1 MIFVTGGTGFLGAH
15 LLAKL
20 AGEGITVRALKRK
33 NSSTEYLKKILAKNN
48 CSDFYNKIEWIE
60 GDMLDYELLLESS
73 KDITHVIHAAAIVSF
88 KKNDFNL
95 VTNGNVN
102 GTSNIVNAALSNNVK
117 RFCHVS
123 SIAAL
128 GGVENGNL
136 IDENTEWRNNKEN
149 SAYSIAKYYSE
160 LQVWR
165 GYSEGMES
173 VIVNPSVIIGS
184 GNWSSDISSLF
195 TKVNEGL
202 KYYTNGSTGFVDII
216 DVADI
221 VTKLTLHSDVNG
233 ERFVI
238 NSENITYRDMLNMI
252 AKSLNKELPKKE
264 VGEKT
269 LNLAHMLSV
278 LGSFFNNNKSLIS
291 PDMARIATSKL
302 FYSNKKISDL
312 LSYSFKPIQ
321 VTINEMA
328 IDFLEEV
335 KHIDVNKK
343 R

>member
-33 NSSTEYLKKILAKNN
+33 NSSTEYLKKILARNK
-48 CSDFYNKIEWIE
+48 CSNFYNKIEWIE
-60 GDMLDYELLLESS
+60 GDMLDYELMLESL

-88 KKNDFNL
+88 NKKDFKL

-102 GTSNIVNAALSNNVK
+102 GTANLVNAALSNNVK

-128 GGVENGNL
+128 GGVENDKA

-165 GYSEGMES
+165 GHSEGMEC
-173 VIVNPSVIIGS
+173 VIVNPSVILGS
-184 GNWSSDISSLF
+184 GNWKTDISSLF
-195 TKVNEGL
+195 TKVNKGL
-202 KYYTNGSTGFVDII
+202 KYYTSGSTGFVDVT

-221 VTKLTLHSDVNG
+221 VIKLALHSEVNG

-238 NSENITYRDMLNMI
+238 NSENISYRDILNMI

-269 LNLAHMLSV
+269 LNFAHKLSIV
-278 LGSFFNNNKSLIS
+278 GSFFSNSKSLIS

-302 FYSNKKISDL
+302 FYSNKKISNL

-321 VTINEMA
+321 VTINEIA
-328 IDFLEEV
+328 IDFLE
-335 KHIDVNKK
+335 KDK
-343 R
+343 